1 MWIVAGYDNSQSR
14 GDHQVQARAFARN
27 LDASRQPLWKTA
39 IAPLLLAAA
48 ATSSVTTSAPYANF
62 NARKNVM
69 AISHNAFKSS

>member
-1 MWIVAGYDNSQSR
+1 MAGYDNSQSR

-39 IAPLLLAAA
+39 TAPLLLAAA
-48 ATSSVTTSAPYANF
+48 ATSSVMVTTSAPYANF